1 MSKQENRQVGTLPSV
16 QKAIAVFR
24 EHGRMLRTREA
35 LRAGIHPRTLY
46 AMRDAGILE
55 RLDRGVYRLADSPP
69 LSQPD
74 LVLVATK
81 VPRGV
86 LCLISALAF
95 HDLTT
100 QIPHEVY
107 LAVERGTEFPRLD
120 YPPLRIFQFSGKA
133 FTEGI
138 ETHTIDAVEL
148 RLYSP
153 EKTLADCFK
162 FRNRTGLDV
171 AVEAL
176 RLYRR
181 RRTVKVDAILH
192 FASLCR
198 VQKIM
203 QPYLEA
209 AL

>member
-1 MSKQENRQVGTLPSV
+1 MSKQENRQVASHPGV
-16 QKAIAVFR
+16 RKAIAVFR
-24 EHGRMLRTREA
+24 EHRGMLRTREA

-81 VPRGV
+81 APKGV

-120 YPPLRIFQFSGKA
+120 YPPLRIFQFSGRA

-138 ETHTIDAVEL
+138 ETHTVDAVEL

-203 QPYLEA
+203 RPYLEA